1 MLLGTA
7 MRRRGSNLAA
17 RLSLL
22 HLGAQRPDERLLKGD
37 ALGDDPRDRLR
48 PEFHLRDKLY
58 RRLPGAA
65 A

>member
-1 MLLGTA
+1 ML
-7 MRRRGSNLAA
+7 RSGSNLAA
-17 RLSLL
+17 RLARL
-22 HLGAQRPDERLLKGD
+22 HPGAQRLDDRLLGGD